1 MFYVRISLFLV
12 FILLAWLVGYA
23 SAEGVPRI
31 SSDAKE
37 QLIEQFKKGGMQ
49 NAEIRKRNKESAGKI
64 QKSNPPSR
72 ELTQKAEETH
82 EQFLRIS
89 RHPAKVVPRRVL
101 PITPDMAGEVEVIHR
116 AEGRVKKDTLL
127 LRINP
132 EELALDEQEL
142 HQQMERNNLAAETEI
157 LQLVR
162 QKEELEFISKLP
174 PERRM
179 YVVQHLKADVDKR
192 ALDLLERKIA
202 VTRENARLSNERLQK
217 AFEKKRKLR
226 EITMPFD
233 GRIQYHF
240 AMPEE
245 GQTALVGTN
254 NPAVT
259 IADDSVL
266 YVVVN
271 MTDPALSRLEASR
284 LSVLLEMGG
293 GRTLIAPWSHSK
305 VQKGDRGETMVYY
318 FTVPD
323 KMRGRVWSQVGA
335 NLVAHLRYRAETD
348 DVYVSKSEL
357 AQEAGERRFE
367 SWEELLAALRPGY
380 AMVFNGET
388 HLCLKRTKSEEQST
402 N

>member
-1 MFYVRISLFLV
+1 MLKSASMYIFRALTYLVIIILIWLMGYVC
-12 FILLAWLVGYA
+12 AW
-23 SAEGVPRI
+23 E
-31 SSDAKE
+31 E
-37 QLIEQFKKGGMQ
+37 QSEQ
-49 NAEIRKRNKESAGKI
+49 S
-64 QKSNPPSR
+64 
-72 ELTQKAEETH
+72 
-82 EQFLRIS
+82 LRIS

-142 HQQMERNNLAAETEI
+142 HQQMERNNLTAETEI

-179 YVVQHLKADVDKR
+179 YVVQHLKADVDDR
-192 ALDLLERKIA
+192 ALALLERKIA
-202 VTRENARLSNERLQK
+202 VTRENARISNERLQK

-254 NPAVT
+254 NPVVT

-266 YVVVN
+266 YVVLN

-293 GRTLIAPWSHSK
+293 GRTLSAPWSHSK
-305 VQKGDRGETMVYY
+305 VQKGDRGETMMYY

-335 NLVAHLRYRAETD
+335 NLVAHLRYHADAED
-348 DVYVSKSEL
+348 IYVSKAEL
-357 AQEAGERRFE
+357 AQEAGEQRFE
-367 SWEELLAALRPGY
+367 GWEELLAALRPGY
-380 AMVFNGET
+380 AIVFNGET
-388 HLCLKRTKSEEQST
+388 HLCLKRTKPEEQST

>member
-1 MFYVRISLFLV
+1 MIVIRTVMYLIL
-12 FILLAWLVGYA
+12 ILLFGIMGYA
-23 SAEGVPRI
+23 C
-31 SSDAKE
+31 
-37 QLIEQFKKGGMQ
+37 
-49 NAEIRKRNKESAGKI
+49 
-64 QKSNPPSR
+64 
-72 ELTQKAEETH
+72 AEESH
-82 EQFLRIS
+82 EQHSLRIS
-89 RHPAKVVPRRVL
+89 RHPAKVVPRRLL

-116 AEGRVKKDTLL
+116 AEGWVKKDTLL

-179 YVVQHLKADVDKR
+179 YVVQHLKAEVDKR
-192 ALDLLERKIA
+192 AFDLLERKIA
-202 VTRENARLSNERLQK
+202 VTRENALISNERLQK

-226 EITMPFD
+226 EIAMPFD

-254 NPAVT
+254 NPVVT
-259 IADDSVL
+259 IADDSML

-271 MTDPALSRLEASR
+271 MTDPALSRLDASR

-305 VQKGDRGETMVYY
+305 VQKGDRGETMMYY

-335 NLVAHLRYRAETD
+335 NLVAHLRYRAEAD
-348 DVYVSKSEL
+348 DIYVSKAEL

-380 AMVFNGET
+380 AIVFNGET
-388 HLCLKRTKSEEQST
+388 HLCLKRTKPEEQST

>member
-1 MFYVRISLFLV
+1 MCSLCRAVRIFLIFGIAV
-12 FILLAWLVGYA
+12 YT
-23 SAEGVPRI
+23 
-31 SSDAKE
+31 
-37 QLIEQFKKGGMQ
+37 
-49 NAEIRKRNKESAGKI
+49 SAG
-64 QKSNPPSR
+64 
-72 ELTQKAEETH
+72 ETH
-82 EQFLRIS
+82 EQTALPIS

-101 PITPDMAGEVEVIHR
+101 PVTPDMAGEVEVIHR
-116 AEGRVKKDTLL
+116 SEGRVKKDTLL

-142 HQQMERNNLAAETEI
+142 RQQMERNNLTAETEI

-179 YVVQHLKADVDKR
+179 YVVQHLKAEVDDR
-192 ALDLLERKIA
+192 AMALLERKIA

-226 EITMPFD
+226 EISMPFD

-254 NPAVT
+254 NPVVT
-259 IADDSVL
+259 IADDSIL

-271 MTDPALSRLEASR
+271 MTDPALSRLDASR

-293 GRTLIAPWSHSK
+293 GRTLSAPWSHSK
-305 VQKGDRGETMVYY
+305 VQKGDRGENMVYY

-323 KMRGRVWSQVGA
+323 KMRGRVWSLVGA
-335 NLVAHLRYRAETD
+335 NLVAHLRYRPEEGS
-348 DVYVSKSEL
+348 VYVSKAEL

-380 AMVFNGET
+380 AIVFNGET
-388 HLCLKRTKSEEQST
+388 HLCLREID

>member
-1 MFYVRISLFLV
+1 MFSTRTVLYIIVIILAGVTGYVW
-12 FILLAWLVGYA
+12 AQGENDENY
-23 SAEGVPRI
+23 
-31 SSDAKE
+31 
-37 QLIEQFKKGGMQ
+37 
-49 NAEIRKRNKESAGKI
+49 
-64 QKSNPPSR
+64 
-72 ELTQKAEETH
+72 
-82 EQFLRIS
+82 LRIS

-101 PITPDMAGEVEVIHR
+101 PITPDMAGELEIIHR
-116 AEGRVKKDTLL
+116 AEGWVEKDTLL

-132 EELALDEQEL
+132 EELVLDEQEL
-142 HQQMERNNLAAETEI
+142 HQQMERNNLTAETEI
-157 LQLVR
+157 LQLLR

-179 YVVQHLKADVDKR
+179 YVVQQLKADVDER
-192 ALDLLERKIA
+192 AIALLERKI
-202 VTRENARLSNERLQK
+202 TMLRENARLSNERLRN

-240 AMPEE
+240 AMPED
-245 GQTALVGTN
+245 GQTVLVGTN
-254 NPAVT
+254 NPVVT

-271 MTDPALSRLEASR
+271 MTDPALSRLDASR

-293 GRTLIAPWSHSK
+293 GRTLTAPWSHSK

-318 FTVPD
+318 FTVPET
-323 KMRGRVWSQVGA
+323 MRGRVWPQVGA
-335 NLVAHLRYRAETD
+335 NLVAHLRYRAEAE
-348 DVYVSKSEL
+348 DVYVSKAEL
-357 AQEAGERRFE
+357 AREAGERRFE

-380 AMVFNGET
+380 AVVFNGET
-388 HLCLKRTKSEEQST
+388 HLCIKKFD

>member
-1 MFYVRISLFLV
+1 M
-12 FILLAWLVGYA
+12 
-23 SAEGVPRI
+23 PRF
-31 SSDAKE
+31 SGDAKE
-37 QLIEQFKKGGMQ
+37 QLIQQFKKDGIL
-49 NAEIRKRNKESAGKI
+49 NVEERNKKSKESG
-64 QKSNPPSR
+64 QKNALAFP

-82 EQFLRIS
+82 EQQHLRIS

-132 EELALDEQEL
+132 EELSLDEQEL
-142 HQQMERNNLAAETEI
+142 HQQIERNKLTAETEI

-179 YVVQHLKADVDKR
+179 YVVQHLKADVDDR
-192 ALDLLERKIA
+192 ALALLERKIA
-202 VTRENARLSNERLQK
+202 VTRENARISNERLQK

-254 NPAVT
+254 NPVVT

-266 YVVVN
+266 YVVLN

-293 GRTLIAPWSHSK
+293 GRTLSAPWSHSK
-305 VQKGDRGETMVYY
+305 VQKGDRGETMII
-318 FTVPD
+318 TLLC
-323 KMRGRVWSQVGA
+323 RIRC
-335 NLVAHLRYRAETD
+335 
-348 DVYVSKSEL
+348 
-357 AQEAGERRFE
+357 AGESGRR
-367 SWEELLAALRPGY
+367 WGRIWWRTCAIARRPKTS
-380 AMVFNGET
+380 M
-388 HLCLKRTKSEEQST
+388 
-402 N
+402 